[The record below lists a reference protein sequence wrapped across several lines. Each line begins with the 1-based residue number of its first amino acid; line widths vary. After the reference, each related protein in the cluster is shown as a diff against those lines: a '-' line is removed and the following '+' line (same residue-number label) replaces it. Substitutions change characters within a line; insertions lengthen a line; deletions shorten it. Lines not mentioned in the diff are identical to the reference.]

1 MKFSLCI
8 PMYNEAS
15 IIKDTANTLHEYM
28 SANFEDYEI
37 LFSNDGSKD
46 DCGKIVEEL
55 NLPNVR
61 VVGYEQ
67 NMGKGIIEIKV

>member
-1 MKFSLCI
+1 MFTEKRMTEMKFSLCI

-37 LFSNDGSKD
+37 IFSNDGSKD
-46 DCGKIVEEL
+46 DCGSGCPGL
-55 NLPNVR
+55 
-61 VVGYEQ
+61 
-67 NMGKGIIEIKV
+67 